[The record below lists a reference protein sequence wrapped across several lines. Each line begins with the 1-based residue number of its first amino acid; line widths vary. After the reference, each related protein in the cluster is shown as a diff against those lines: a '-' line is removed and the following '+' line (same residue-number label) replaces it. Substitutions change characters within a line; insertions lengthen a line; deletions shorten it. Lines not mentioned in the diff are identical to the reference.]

1 MLSSK
6 RQKRLKGQKGLLC
19 LLSLLSFSSL
29 LAIETRFDFESVQM
43 ATKFRISLHA
53 ENRET
58 AEKVAE
64 DAFEHVAALTAVF
77 SDYEPYSELSRLNN
91 TKPNEPFKA
100 SPELLDI
107 VNRSLEISKLT
118 DGAFDITCGNVT
130 RLWRSMKNR
139 KQLPP
144 PDRLAAA
151 KAAMDWR
158 ALKVDAQAGTITLT
172 KPGMLLD
179 LGGIAKGYAADSVL
193 KRLRERHHITRA
205 LVIAGGDIAIGDPPP
220 GKEGWEV
227 KLRTYIE
234 PIGGGSE
241 KLDTV
246 LLKNA
251 AVSTSGDL
259 YQVVVIEGKRY
270 AHIISPKSGLGVTD
284 TVSCSVIATDATA
297 SDALATAMVVL
308 GKEKGEEIAKKIPGI
323 TLRWSE

>member
-1 MLSSK
+1 MKLPSSVF
-6 RQKRLKGQKGLLC
+6 LGALC
-19 LLSLLSFSSL
+19 GFLFSLQGH
-29 LAIETRFDFESVQM
+29 AQQRFDFESVQM
-43 ATKFRISLHA
+43 ATKFRLSLHA

-58 AEKVAE
+58 AEKAAE
-64 DAFEHVAALTAVF
+64 DAFAHVAALTAVF
-77 SDYEPYSELSRLNN
+77 SDYEPYSELSRLNA
-91 TKPNEPFKA
+91 TKPNVPFQA
-100 SPELLDI
+100 SPELVEI
-107 VNRSLEISKLT
+107 ITRSLEISQLT
-118 DGAFDITCGNVT
+118 DGAFDITCGHLT

-144 PDRLAAA
+144 PERLAAA
-151 KAAMDWR
+151 KAAMDWH
-158 ALKVDAQAGTITLT
+158 AVKVDAQASTITLT

-220 GKEGWEV
+220 GKEGWEI

-234 PIGGGSE
+234 PIGGGVA

-246 LLKNA
+246 LLKNT

-259 YQVVVIEGKRY
+259 YQSITIEGKRY
-270 AHIISPKSGLGVTD
+270 AHIISPKSGLGVTE
-284 TVSCSVIATDATA
+284 TVSCSVIARDGTT

-308 GKEKGEEIAKKIPGI
+308 GKEKGSEIAKRIPGI
-323 TLRWSE
+323 TLKWGD

>member
-1 MLSSK
+1 
-6 RQKRLKGQKGLLC
+6 
-19 LLSLLSFSSL
+19 
-29 LAIETRFDFESVQM
+29 M
-43 ATKFRISLHA
+43 ATKFRLSLHA

-58 AEKVAE
+58 AEKAAE
-64 DAFEHVAALTAVF
+64 DAFAHVAALTAVF
-77 SDYEPYSELSRLNN
+77 SDYEPYSELSRLNA
-91 TKPNEPFKA
+91 TKPNVPFQA
-100 SPELLDI
+100 SPELVEI
-107 VNRSLEISKLT
+107 ITRSLEISQLT
-118 DGAFDITCGNVT
+118 DGAFDITCGHLT

-144 PDRLAAA
+144 PERLAAA
-151 KAAMDWR
+151 KAAMDWH
-158 ALKVDAQAGTITLT
+158 AVKVDAQASTITLT

-220 GKEGWEV
+220 GKEGWEI

-234 PIGGGSE
+234 PIGGGVA

-246 LLKNA
+246 LLKNT

-259 YQVVVIEGKRY
+259 YQSITIEGKRY
-270 AHIISPKSGLGVTD
+270 AHIISPKSGLGVTE
-284 TVSCSVIATDATA
+284 TVSCSVIARDGTT

-308 GKEKGEEIAKKIPGI
+308 GKEKGSEIAKRIPGI
-323 TLRWSE
+323 TLKWGD

>member
-1 MLSSK
+1 MPRS
-6 RQKRLKGQKGLLC
+6 KGQKGLKRHKGLLS

-29 LAIETRFDFESVQM
+29 HAIETRFDFESVQM
-43 ATKFRISLHA
+43 ATKFRISLQA

-58 AEKVAE
+58 AEKAAE
-64 DAFEHVAALTAVF
+64 DAFEHVSKLTALF
-77 SDYEPYSELSRLNN
+77 SDYEPYSELSRLNA
-91 TKPNEPFKA
+91 TKPNVPFKA

-107 VNRSLEISKLT
+107 VNRSLEISQLT

-158 ALKVDAQAGTITLT
+158 ALQVDAQACTITLT
-172 KPGMLLD
+172 KPGILLD

-220 GKEGWEV
+220 SKEGWEI
-227 KLRTYIE
+227 KLRSSAETETSVI
-234 PIGGGSE
+234 
-241 KLDTV
+241 
-246 LLKNA
+246 LKNA
-251 AVSTSGDL
+251 AVSTSGDM
-259 YQVVVIEGKRY
+259 YQAITINGTRY

-284 TVSCSVIATDATA
+284 TVSCSVIAADATT

-308 GKEKGEEIAKKIPGI
+308 GKEKGSEIAKKIPGI

>member
-6 RQKRLKGQKGLLC
+6 RQKRLKGQKGLLS

-43 ATKFRISLHA
+43 ATKFRISLQA

-58 AEKVAE
+58 AEKAAE
-64 DAFEHVAALTAVF
+64 DAFEHVASLTAVF
-77 SDYEPYSELSRLNN
+77 SDYEPYSELSRLND
-91 TKPNEPFKA
+91 TKPNVPFKA

-144 PDRLAAA
+144 PDRLADA
-151 KAAMDWR
+151 KAAMDWQ

-227 KLRTYIE
+227 KLRTFIE

-259 YQVVVIEGKRY
+259 YQAIVIEGKRY

-284 TVSCSVIATDATA
+284 TVSCSVIAADAAT

>member
-1 MLSSK
+1 V
-6 RQKRLKGQKGLLC
+6 
-19 LLSLLSFSSL
+19 SFSSL

-43 ATKFRISLHA
+43 ATKFHLSLHA

-58 AEKVAE
+58 AEKTAE

-77 SDYEPYSELSRLNN
+77 SDYEPYSELSRLNV
-91 TKPNEPFKA
+91 TKPGLPFKA

-144 PDRLAAA
+144 PDRLATA

-158 ALKVDAQAGTITLT
+158 ALQVDAQTGTITLT

-220 GKEGWEV
+220 GKEGWEI
-227 KLRTYIE
+227 KLRSSAEAETTAI
-234 PIGGGSE
+234 
-241 KLDTV
+241 
-246 LLKNA
+246 LKNA

-259 YQVVVIEGKRY
+259 YQAIVIEGKRY

-284 TVSCSVIATDATA
+284 TVSCSVIAADATT

-308 GKEKGEEIAKKIPGI
+308 GKEKGSEIAQKIPGI

>member
-1 MLSSK
+1 MLAS
-6 RQKRLKGQKGLLC
+6 KGQKRRKGHKGLLS

-29 LAIETRFDFESVQM
+29 SAIENRFDFESVQM
-43 ATKFRISLHA
+43 ATKFRLSLHA

-58 AEKVAE
+58 AEKAAE

-77 SDYEPYSELSRLNN
+77 SDYEPYSELNRLNA

-100 SPELLDI
+100 SPELVEI
-107 VNRSLEISKLT
+107 IARSLEISKLT

-130 RLWRSMKNR
+130 RLWRSMKTR

-151 KAAMDWR
+151 KAAMDWK
-158 ALKVDAQAGTITLT
+158 AVKVDAQASTITLT

-220 GKEGWEV
+220 GKEGWEI
-227 KLRTYIE
+227 KLRASANTE
-234 PIGGGSE
+234 T
-241 KLDTV
+241 TV

-259 YQVVVIEGKRY
+259 YQSITIDGKRY
-270 AHIISPKSGLGVTD
+270 AHIISPKSGLGVTE
-284 TVSCSVIATDATA
+284 TVSCSVIAADATT

-308 GKEKGEEIAKKIPGI
+308 GKEKGSEIAKKIPGI
-323 TLRWSE
+323 TLKWGD

>member
-1 MLSSK
+1 
-6 RQKRLKGQKGLLC
+6 
-19 LLSLLSFSSL
+19 
-29 LAIETRFDFESVQM
+29 M

-58 AEKVAE
+58 AEKAAE
-64 DAFEHVAALTAVF
+64 DAFEHVAKLTGFF
-77 SDYEPYSELSRLNN
+77 SDYEPNSELNRLNAA
-91 TKPNEPFKA
+91 KPNEPFQA
-100 SPELLDI
+100 SPEL
-107 VNRSLEISKLT
+107 VEVVQRSLEISQLT
-118 DGAFDITCGNVT
+118 EGAFDITCGNVT

-158 ALKVDAQAGTITLT
+158 ALKVDAQAGIITLT

-220 GKEGWEV
+220 GKEGWEI
-227 KLRTYIE
+227 KLRSSAEAETTAI
-234 PIGGGSE
+234 
-241 KLDTV
+241 
-246 LLKNA
+246 LKNA

-259 YQVVVIEGKRY
+259 YQAIVIEGKRY

-284 TVSCSVIATDATA
+284 TVSCSVVAADATT

-308 GKEKGEEIAKKIPGI
+308 GKEKGSEIAKKIPGI

>member
-1 MLSSK
+1 MLAS
-6 RQKRLKGQKGLLC
+6 KGQKRRKGHKGLLS

-29 LAIETRFDFESVQM
+29 SAIETRFDFESVQM
-43 ATKFRISLHA
+43 ATKFRLSLHA

-58 AEKVAE
+58 AEKAAE

-77 SDYEPYSELSRLNN
+77 SDYEPYSELNRLNA
-91 TKPNEPFKA
+91 TKPNVPFKA

-107 VNRSLEISKLT
+107 VTRSLEISKLT

-144 PDRLAAA
+144 PDRLATA
-151 KAAMDWR
+151 KAAMDWK
-158 ALKVDAQAGTITLT
+158 AVKVDAQASTITLT

-220 GKEGWEV
+220 GKEGWEI
-227 KLRTYIE
+227 KLRASANTE
-234 PIGGGSE
+234 T
-241 KLDTV
+241 TV

-259 YQVVVIEGKRY
+259 YQAVTIDGKRY
-270 AHIISPKSGLGVTD
+270 AHIISPKSGLGVTE
-284 TVSCSVIATDATA
+284 TVSCSVIAADATT

-308 GKEKGEEIAKKIPGI
+308 GKGKGSEIAKKIPGI
-323 TLRWSE
+323 TLKWGD